1 MNTNLL
7 FVLLQDTGSGIGAF
21 LPLVLVAVVFY
32 FFMIRPQTRRAKKQR
47 QFRESMQ
54 KGDKVVTI
62 GGIHGRI
69 RDINETSV
77 MLETDGG
84 AKMRVEKTAISMEFS
99 SGKGVEAADDIE
111 QNK

>member
-1 MNTNLL
+1 M
-7 FVLLQDTGSGIGAF
+7 FMLLQASGGGLGAF

-32 FFMIRPQTRRAKKQR
+32 FFMIRPQMRRTKKQR
-47 QFRESMQ
+47 QFRENIQ

-69 RDINETSV
+69 RDINETTV

-99 SGKGVEAADDIE
+99 TGKEVEAADAIE